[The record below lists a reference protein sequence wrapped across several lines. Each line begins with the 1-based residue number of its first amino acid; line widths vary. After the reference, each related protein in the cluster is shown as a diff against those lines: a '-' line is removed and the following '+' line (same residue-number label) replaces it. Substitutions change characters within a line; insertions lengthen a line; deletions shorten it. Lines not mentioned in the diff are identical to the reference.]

1 MLVAL
6 ISFAHKGGVRP
17 QLARA
22 AHTGGNLL
30 GDVASQ
36 APEDDDQSSL
46 NSSINQVGWW
56 PCTAVSDLSV
66 HALCF
71 AARGQAESAGLLRSW
86 YAHGAA
92 RGPAAPTLPVH
103 PMHDPEIEP

>member
-17 QLARA
+17 QLAQA

-36 APEDDDQSSL
+36 SPEDDDQSSL
-46 NSSINQVGWW
+46 NSSINQVSSRKKHGSPWSA
-56 PCTAVSDLSV
+56 TACSM
-66 HALCF
+66 LC
-71 AARGQAESAGLLRSW
+71 LL
-86 YAHGAA
+86 
-92 RGPAAPTLPVH
+92 
-103 PMHDPEIEP
+103 